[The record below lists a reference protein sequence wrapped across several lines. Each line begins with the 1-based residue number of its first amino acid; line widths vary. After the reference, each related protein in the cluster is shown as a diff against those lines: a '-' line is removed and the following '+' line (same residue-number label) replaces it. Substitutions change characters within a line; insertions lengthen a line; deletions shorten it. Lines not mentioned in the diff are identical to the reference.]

1 MPVDLSQTLVVGVSS
16 RALFDMEE
24 ANRVFETKGVQAY
37 AQHQME
43 HVDEIL
49 PPGAGFA
56 LIQAILNLNLQAVSK
71 RSKKGPPIRKAEV
84 VVMSRNDPATSLR
97 MFQSIKHYGLDIR
110 RAALSGGGSLTPYLR
125 AFEVD
130 LFLTS
135 FEKDVRAALAAGFAA
150 GLIVGGP
157 NVKGRQEPID
167 PIRIAF
173 DADAVVFSDE
183 AERIYQDSG
192 LEAFLQHEEQNAQKP
207 LPDGPFA
214 KLLRTLSTLQ
224 KDPAFKAPPVRL
236 ALVTARNMPAHE
248 RVIRTLLAWDVH
260 VDEAFFMGGVNKTK
274 VLEAFSPHIFFDDQD
289 VHVGPAS
296 MVVPTAKV
304 PNDLTSPTA
313 KTASRRSS
321 GPTKRIAAAD

>member
-24 ANRVFETKGVQAY
+24 ANRVYEADGVQAY
-37 AQHQME
+37 AQYQME
-43 HVDEIL
+43 NVDEIL

-56 LIQAILNLNLQAVSK
+56 LIQALLNLNLQAASHK
-71 RSKKGPPIRKAEV
+71 PRKGPPIRKAEV

-97 MFQSIKHYGLDIR
+97 MFQSIKHYRLDIR
-110 RAALSGGGSLTPYLR
+110 RAALSGGRALTPYLR
-125 AFEVD
+125 AFDVD

-135 FEKDVRAALAAGFAA
+135 FEEDVKTALAAGFAA

-157 NVKGRQEPID
+157 NVKGRQELID

-183 AERIYQDSG
+183 AERIYQQDG
-192 LEAFLQHEEQNAQKP
+192 LDAFLHHEEQNARKP
-207 LPDGPFA
+207 LPEGPFA
-214 KLLRTLSTLQ
+214 KLLRTLSALQ
-224 KDPAFKAPPVRL
+224 KDPGFKQRPVRL

-260 VDEAFFMGGVNKTK
+260 IDEAFFMGGVEKTK

-296 MVVPTAKV
+296 SVVPTAKV
-304 PNDLTSPTA
+304 PNDLTSP
-313 KTASRRSS
+313 KRKPDPRRHC
-321 GPTKRIAAAD
+321 R

>member
-24 ANRVFETKGVQAY
+24 ANRVYETEGVEAY
-37 AQHQME
+37 AAYQMQ
-43 HVDEIL
+43 HVDDIL
-49 PPGAGFA
+49 KPGAGFA
-56 LIQAILNLNLQAVSK
+56 LIRAILDLNRQAAK
-71 RSKKGPPIRKAEV
+71 GRSRREPAVRKAEV

-97 MFQSIKHYGLDIR
+97 MFQAIKHYRLDIR

-130 LFLTS
+130 LFLTGL
-135 FEKDVRAALAAGFAA
+135 EDDVRTALQAGFAA

-157 NVKGRQEPID
+157 NAEGRSEPID

-183 AERIYQDSG
+183 AERIYQKHG
-192 LEAFLQHEEQNAQKP
+192 LEAFLRHEEENARKP

-214 KLLRTLSTLQ
+214 KLLRTLSALQ
-224 KDPAFKAPPVRL
+224 RDPGFKRKPVRL

-260 VDEAFFMGGVNKTK
+260 VDEAFFMGGVEKTK
-274 VLEAFSPHIFFDDQD
+274 ILEAFRPHIFFDDQD
-289 VHVGPAS
+289 VHTGPAS
-296 MVVPTAKV
+296 SVVPTAKV
-304 PNDLTSPTA
+304 PNDVTTPRP
-313 KTASRRSS
+313 RRRA
-321 GPTKRIAAAD
+321 G

>member
-16 RALFDMEE
+16 RALFDMED
-24 ANRVFETKGVQAY
+24 ANRVYETDGVQAY
-37 AQHQME
+37 AQYQME

-56 LIQAILNLNLQAVSK
+56 LIQALLHLNLQTAK
-71 RSKKGPPIRKAEV
+71 PRKGPPIRKAEV

-125 AFEVD
+125 AFDVD

-135 FEKDVRAALAAGFAA
+135 SEEDVKAALAAGFAA

-157 NVKGRQEPID
+157 NVQGRQELID

-173 DADAVVFSDE
+173 DADAVLFSDE
-183 AERIYQDSG
+183 AERIYQQHG
-192 LEAFLQHEEQNAQKP
+192 LEAFLQHEEQNARKP
-207 LPDGPFA
+207 LPEGPFA
-214 KLLRTLSTLQ
+214 KLLRTLSALQ
-224 KDPAFKAPPVRL
+224 KDPGFKRRPVRL

-260 VDEAFFMGGVNKTK
+260 VDEAFFMGGVEKTK

-296 MVVPTAKV
+296 SVVPTAKV
-304 PNDLTSPTA
+304 PNDLTSPKE

-321 GPTKRIAAAD
+321 HRNRPALESRR